1 LNKPV
6 KATQASVKKYCI
18 SINGKTYKPIT
29 NTTQNQILLG
39 GKVYVPVNRIETEDI
54 GSC

>member
-6 KATQASVKKYCI
+6 KATPSSVKKYCI